1 MFADIMLDLET
12 MGAGPDA
19 AIVAIGA
26 VTFDLD
32 AGTIGER
39 FYAPVD
45 LASSVAAG
53 GVQDPGTVQW
63 WLRQSDDARAELGRP
78 GLQIAS
84 ALDAFAVWVRRHTD
98 PKTVKVWGNGAGFD
112 NVILAATYRRLGL
125 EPPWSHWNDRCYRTV
140 KGLHPWVKFDRIGT
154 HHNAVDDA
162 ESQAMHMWK
171 MLRGCVVRIS

>member
-1 MFADIMLDLET
+1 MNDIMLDLET

-78 GLQIAS
+78 GLQVGS
-84 ALDAFAVWVRRHTD
+84 ALDAFAVWVRRYAD

-112 NVILAATYRRLGL
+112 NVILRRAYERAGMAA
-125 EPPWSHWNDRCYRTV
+125 PWSHWNDRCYRTV
-140 KGLHPWVKFDRIGT
+140 KALHPEIRLERIGT

-162 ESQAMHMWK
+162 ESQALHLVK
-171 MLRGCVVRIS
+171 MLRGCVLRASV

>member
-1 MFADIMLDLET
+1 MNDIMLDLET

-45 LASSVAAG
+45 LSSSVAVG

-63 WLRQSDDARAELGRP
+63 WLLQSDAARAEIVRP

-84 ALDAFAVWVRRHTD
+84 ALDAFAVWVRREAD

-112 NVILAATYRRLGL
+112 AVILRRAYERAALAA
-125 EPPWSHWNDRCYRTV
+125 PWSHWNDRCYRTI
-140 KGLHPWVKFDRIGT
+140 KALHPEIKLVRIGT

-162 ESQAMHMWK
+162 ESQARHLMA
-171 MLRGCVVRIS
+171 MLRGCVVRVCV